1 MGDVLYKLDPRA
13 PASFVWAA
21 AVMVVVALAAS
32 LFTGS
37 YAAHRSGAGIAGLI
51 FYGRAVS
58 STGVSI
64 ALPSRTTLTTT
75 RSPGFFARSA

>member
-1 MGDVLYKLDPRA
+1 MRLMGDVLYKLDPRA

-37 YAAHRSGAGIAGLI
+37 YAA
-51 FYGRAVS
+51 
-58 STGVSI
+58 
-64 ALPSRTTLTTT
+64 RTDPVRVL
-75 RSPGFFARSA
+75 RD